1 MDSPETLAASI
12 GRGITAAGMALGDLS
27 SGRVSI
33 EAPEVRRALPAD
45 VIAEIGAADR
55 PVVGIYVGFEGGM
68 SGHALLLMT
77 LDGAARV
84 SHHLLDDA
92 PVDVVDDPDLARS
105 ALEELGN
112 IVISAVLNELGRGTQ
127 EPIHPSV
134 PQAVTDMAGAI
145 LDGIL
150 IDLVVDS
157 DEVTLVRAVFGE
169 TGNTF
174 DGWLLVLPRAVEAAE
189 LVAFSTAP
197 A

>member
-1 MDSPETLAASI
+1 MAGSDSLATSI
-12 GRGITAAGMALGDLS
+12 GRGINAASVALGDLS
-27 SGRVSI
+27 GGRVSI

-55 PVVGIYVGFEGGM
+55 PVVGIYVGFDGGL

-84 SHHLLDDA
+84 SRHLLADA
-92 PVDVVDDPDLARS
+92 SPEATDDPELAGS

-112 IVISAVLNELGRGTQ
+112 IVISAVLNELGRGMTTA
-127 EPIHPSV
+127 IHPSV

-150 IDLVVDS
+150 IDLVVDC
-157 DEVTLVRAVFGE
+157 DEVTLVRSVFTE
-169 TGNTF
+169 TSDTF
-174 DGWLLVLPRAVEAAE
+174 DGWLLVLPRSVNGLVPTAIAA
-189 LVAFSTAP
+189 TP